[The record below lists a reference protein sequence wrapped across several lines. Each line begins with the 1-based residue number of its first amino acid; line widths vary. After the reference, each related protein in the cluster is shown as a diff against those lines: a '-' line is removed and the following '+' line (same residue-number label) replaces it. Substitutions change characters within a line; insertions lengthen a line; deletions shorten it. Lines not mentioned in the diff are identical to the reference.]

1 MLQVADKLAYRRF
14 EEFDVNASNDD
25 LPMRQQQ
32 VLDFT
37 NGDRYEVRSSI
48 LLKTVVQAAQC

>member
-37 NGDRYEVRSSI
+37 NGDRYEVRSS
-48 LLKTVVQAAQC
+48 TF